1 MLQVTVRSGGVE
13 RRVAVCRQCHRT
25 CLAKSN
31 LRQQQQ
37 QQQFAADSNSA
48 IGKHWLATWLSCS
61 MLHESSCIP
70 SVMVEY
76 RYAGVD
82 RAAGYWG
89 KQVWGSCWT
98 LKNIYS
104 RIQSEPLKGII
115 VNLLQHL
122 IGDNKSNRSSTLCNT
137 FVCSAGIFG
146 QRLLQQ
152 VKIRL
157 FPEASKPPAYMA
169 SKFWDDLFHRALSKH
184 QALPNTFVSWQRPHA
199 WIRCRQQDI

>member
-1 MLQVTVRSGGVE
+1 MRTGITSAALARKGGLHRRCLAMLQVTVRSGGVE

-82 RAAGYWG
+82 RAAGY
-89 KQVWGSCWT
+89 
-98 LKNIYS
+98 
-104 RIQSEPLKGII
+104 
-115 VNLLQHL
+115 
-122 IGDNKSNRSSTLCNT
+122 
-137 FVCSAGIFG
+137 
-146 QRLLQQ
+146 
-152 VKIRL
+152 
-157 FPEASKPPAYMA
+157 
-169 SKFWDDLFHRALSKH
+169 
-184 QALPNTFVSWQRPHA
+184 
-199 WIRCRQQDI
+199 